1 MQGRSL
7 DTTLGVS
14 WARVWSAMPLQM
26 PVSLGEAGAL
36 RSRFTNVARRSSR
49 ADLFRSRATL
59 FTSLPGPGAIFER
72 GLEIPNMPLTLIAGS
87 GHGDHAGSFSRCL
100 PERFDRYLLAAFH

>member
-36 RSRFTNVARRSSR
+36 RSRFTNVARRVVAGRSMLMPCHAVRGR
-49 ADLFRSRATL
+49 AGPVIRPRAT
-59 FTSLPGPGAIFER
+59 PGYAQR
-72 GLEIPNMPLTLIAGS
+72 A
-87 GHGDHAGSFSRCL
+87 
-100 PERFDRYLLAAFH
+100 PETRRRLWAR